1 MKKKVL
7 ALALATAVLL
17 TACGG
22 QETANEAPVEEATE
36 EVVEEAEETASDYT
50 KGISSETGYESEW
63 LGIRFTAPEGAAMLT
78 EEELNEMMG
87 LGQEVLSEDFSDLQ
101 LQYAEMSTVSEMMCT
116 AAEGTPNVVMSVEKM
131 MADATAADYAEVLA
145 QTLGQVTTMTYTI
158 DSSDEVVTIGGK
170 DFVKVAASV
179 EYEGVSMKQ
188 NYYVMVQ
195 GDRAVSI
202 ALTFTPETEDAAEA
216 MMNGF
221 EAY

>member
-36 EVVEEAEETASDYT
+36 EVVGEAEETASDYT

-101 LQYAEMSTVSEMMCT
+101 LQYAEMSTVSEMMCK

-131 MADATAADYAEVLA
+131 MADATAADYA
-145 QTLGQVTTMTYTI
+145 
-158 DSSDEVVTIGGK
+158 
-170 DFVKVAASV
+170 
-179 EYEGVSMKQ
+179 
-188 NYYVMVQ
+188 
-195 GDRAVSI
+195 
-202 ALTFTPETEDAAEA
+202 
-216 MMNGF
+216 
-221 EAY
+221 